1 MPTVYNKVVAD
12 NTTLIDLSQ
21 DTVTQASHIVTGY
34 VGHLADGTQV
44 TGTGGGGGAP
54 VTEKDVNFIDYDG
67 TILYSYTAQEA
78 AALSAMPANPSH
90 TGLTAQGWNYT
101 LAQMKAEVTATG
113 KCTAGQMYTT
123 SDGKT
128 RIYITIPAG
137 TTGAGLTFYVR
148 YTQTVSQGVTVD
160 WGDGN
165 SETFTGTSATNRSH
179 TYSAAGD
186 YVITLNATS
195 GSFSIVGSSSQAIY
209 GSNSTYYNRTRIRKA
224 EFGDNMT
231 SIGNY
236 AIFGC
241 YALESVTIPKTVTS
255 IGNNAF
261 STCCALKSVTIPKDV
276 TSIGTYVFNYCYALK
291 SISIPSG
298 VTSIGTYAF
307 NYCYA
312 LESVTIPQTVTSIG
326 TYTFNTCY
334 TLRSVTIPSGVT
346 SIGAYAFYYCYA
358 LESVTIPSG
367 VTSIESYIFY
377 GCCALKSVTIP
388 SGVTSIGSSAF
399 ANCYALGEIHFKP
412 SSPPSVG
419 GSNAWSNIPAYCKIF
434 VPTGK
439 LSAYTSASNYPS
451 STTHT
456 YVEE

>member
-21 DTVTQASHIVTGY
+21 DTVTQASHIVSGY

-44 TGTGGGGGAP
+44 TGTGGGGGPTP
-54 VTEKDVNFIDYDG
+54 VPEKDVNFIDYDG

-101 LAQMKAEVTATG
+101 LAQMKTQVTALG
-113 KCTAGQMYTT
+113 ACDIGQMYTT

-128 RIYITIPAG
+128 RLYIEIPAG

-148 YTQTVSQGVTVD
+148 YTQTVSKGVTVD

-165 SETFTGTSATNRSH
+165 SETFTGTSAANRSH
-179 TYSAAGD
+179 TYTAPGN
-186 YVITLNATS
+186 YVITLNVTS
-195 GSFSIVGSSSQAIY
+195 GTVSFVGSSSYAIY
-209 GSNSTYYNRTRIRKA
+209 GASGNYYNRTRIKKA
-224 EFGDNMT
+224 EFGSNVT

-236 AIFGC
+236 AFDC
-241 YALESVTIPKTVTS
+241 
-255 IGNNAF
+255 
-261 STCCALKSVTIPKDV
+261 
-276 TSIGTYVFNYCYALK
+276 
-291 SISIPSG
+291 
-298 VTSIGTYAF
+298 
-307 NYCYA
+307 
-312 LESVTIPQTVTSIG
+312 
-326 TYTFNTCY
+326 CY
-334 TLRSVTIPSGVT
+334 TLESVTIPSGVT
-346 SIGAYAFYYCYA
+346 SIGDYAFDSCYILESVTIPSGVTSIGNYAFQYCYA

-367 VTSIESYIFY
+367 VTSIGNY
-377 GCCALKSVTIP
+377 
-388 SGVTSIGSSAF
+388 AF
-399 ANCYALGEIHFKP
+399 QACYALGEIHFKP
-412 SSPPSVG
+412 SSPPTVSN
-419 GSNAWSNIPAYCKIF
+419 SNAWTSIPTYCRIY

-451 STTHT
+451 SATYT